1 MIDVDKA
8 IPLGLVVNELVSNA
22 FKHAFADNPH
32 PELWLK
38 LKDENGKML
47 LEVNDNGC
55 GLPTDFD
62 LRSTKSFGMKMV
74 KILIRQLKGKIEI
87 KKSPGTGVMVEI

>member
-1 MIDVDKA
+1 MTMVVDY
-8 IPLGLVVNELVSNA
+8 
-22 FKHAFADNPH
+22 
-32 PELWLK
+32 
-38 LKDENGKML
+38 
-47 LEVNDNGC
+47 
-55 GLPTDFD
+55 